1 MKGLELRDELA
12 EFDDFQM
19 GRTFLP
25 VMTPA
30 DDDVAAIGV
39 MAMAVEVAALKFK
52 FDADPLPY
60 AGPYFIHG
68 FAVGEILLNA
78 ENAEAKPAREHA
90 EGEDHAELVHRRVSQ
105 RVEVERRA
113 GERTIRKTGAAV
125 GKASRTRARN
135 GRFDRQRLTRGHG
148 QLRRSFG

>member
-1 MKGLELRDELA
+1 
-12 EFDDFQM
+12 M

-39 MAMAVEVAALKFK
+39 MAVPVEVAALKFK
-52 FDADPLPY
+52 FNADALPY
-60 AGPYFIHG
+60 AGPDFIHG
-68 FAVGEILLNA
+68 FAVGEILLNT

-105 RVEVERRA
+105 GVECKRRA
-113 GERTIRKTGAAV
+113 GKRAIRKTGAAV
-125 GKASRTRARN
+125 GTASGTRA
-135 GRFDRQRLTRGHG
+135 
-148 QLRRSFG
+148 